1 MLLDMVSKTKAKT
14 RKKGK
19 QTRGTKKSNSAKKK
33 GAKKTSTRL
42 VRPRKVST
50 KAQRSSAQRSR
61 VSKPS
66 EQDNKLLTQADTS
79 SLASVDESASYD
91 ERQEE
96 SQLTPSDATMEE
108 ATTDQSYSGMEE
120 NIEGSDSGKSEI
132 V

>member
-1 MLLDMVSKTKAKT
+1 MVSKTKAKT

-19 QTRGTKKSNSAKKK
+19 QTRGTKKSKSSPAKKK
-33 GAKKTSTRL
+33 GAKKSSARL
-42 VRPRKVST
+42 VRPRKAST

-61 VSKPS
+61 VPKPS
-66 EQDNKLLTQADTS
+66 EQDHKLLTQADTS
-79 SLASVDESASYD
+79 SLPSVDESAGYD

-96 SQLTPSDATMEE
+96 SQLRPSDATMGE

-120 NIEGSDSGKSEI
+120 NIEGSDTSRSEI

>member
-1 MLLDMVSKTKAKT
+1 MVSKTKAKT

-19 QTRGTKKSNSAKKK
+19 QMRGTKKSTYAKKK
-33 GAKKTSTRL
+33 GAKKTSARL
-42 VRPRKVST
+42 VRPRKAST

-66 EQDNKLLTQADTS
+66 EEDNKLLTQADTS
-79 SLASVDESASYD
+79 SLPSVDESASYD
-91 ERQEE
+91 EHQEV
-96 SQLTPSDATMEE
+96 SQVTPSDATLDE

-120 NIEGSDSGKSEI
+120 NIEGRDSGTSEI

>member
-1 MLLDMVSKTKAKT
+1 MVSKTKAKT

-79 SLASVDESASYD
+79 SLASVDESARYD

>member
-1 MLLDMVSKTKAKT
+1 MVSKTKAKT

-108 ATTDQSYSGMEE
+108 ATTDQSYSSMEE

>member
-1 MLLDMVSKTKAKT
+1 MVSKTKAKT

-19 QTRGTKKSNSAKKK
+19 QTRGTKKSNSTKKK

>member
-1 MLLDMVSKTKAKT
+1 MVSKTKSKT

-108 ATTDQSYSGMEE
+108 ATTDQSYSSMEE

>member
-1 MLLDMVSKTKAKT
+1 MVSKTKAKT

-50 KAQRSSAQRSR
+50 KARRSSAQRSR

>member
-1 MLLDMVSKTKAKT
+1 MVSKTKAKT

>member
-1 MLLDMVSKTKAKT
+1 MVSKTKAKT

-108 ATTDQSYSGMEE
+108 ATTDQSYPAMEE

>member
-1 MLLDMVSKTKAKT
+1 MAKQQKT

-19 QTRGTKKSNSAKKK
+19 QTRGAKKSNSAKKK

-108 ATTDQSYSGMEE
+108 ATTDQSYSSMEE

>member
-1 MLLDMVSKTKAKT
+1 MVSKTKAKT

-19 QTRGTKKSNSAKKK
+19 QTRGTKKSNSAKKQ

-108 ATTDQSYSGMEE
+108 ATTDQSYSSMEE